1 MDPDPEEG
9 LGLGLG
15 QGLERVA
22 KSPTMKG
29 DPLVAHYFTTAT
41 DRDNKTN
48 LSDLFDDAFNVS
60 MENQF
65 NTNLKIDVGDI
76 KLSKSEKNSPYEKK
90 MARHQGLG
98 SKSSDFNEAKVE
110 RIVTGIRAGTRCDK
124 NLIRARTNLKL
135 SSNYLL
141 YLIYSCHAL
150 SPCSNL
156 VAVDVLRAPFY

>member
-15 QGLERVA
+15 LGLERVA

-124 NLIRARTNLKL
+124 NLIHASINLKFLL
-135 SSNYLL
+135 SFMPILFL
-141 YLIYSCHAL
+141 
-150 SPCSNL
+150 PCTEPST
-156 VAVDVLRAPFY
+156 

>member
-1 MDPDPEEG
+1 
-9 LGLGLG
+9 
-15 QGLERVA
+15 
-22 KSPTMKG
+22 MKG

-48 LSDLFDDAFNVS
+48 LSDLFDDAFNVN
-60 MENQF
+60 MVNQF

-76 KLSKSEKNSPYEKK
+76 QLSKSEKNSPYEKK
-90 MARHQGLG
+90 MARHLGLG

-124 NLIRARTNLKL
+124 NLIRARINLKL

-156 VAVDVLRAPFY
+156 VAVDVLCAPFY